1 MSTQVFLGSPPPH
14 IEAWIKANFKPT
26 ANPLSFLEYSG
37 TTITGLK
44 KDPNL
49 NQRILYTADNGK
61 AGELLE
67 VFYLKK
73 DNVQIVDRYAESLGR
88 RAFDEEE
95 YSSEMTVEEGNL
107 DDCGFIQSFEGP
119 RVKSLE
125 SYVFYACNSLT
136 SVKLPNLEQA
146 TTQSFLRMYQANL
159 SVFLDNTTD
168 IELVKT
174 ILNNFPSGSSG
185 NFGGTVQVWCPKI
198 PSGTTVS
205 TRDGIVHT
213 VEDTGWIR

>member
-1 MSTQVFLGSPPPH
+1 MSTQVFLGSPPPY
-14 IEAWIKANFKPT
+14 IEAWIKANFKPN

-49 NQRILYTADNGK
+49 NQRILYTSSGGK
-61 AGELLE
+61 SSESLE

-73 DNVQIVDRYAESLGR
+73 DNVQIVDGYAESLGQ
-88 RAFDEEE
+88 RAFDE
-95 YSSEMTVEEGNL
+95 YINNYMTVEEGNL
-107 DDCGFIQSFEGP
+107 DDCGYIQSFEGP

-125 SYVFYACNSLT
+125 SWAFYACNSLT

-146 TTQSFLRMYQANL
+146 AISPFSGMRASSL
-159 SVFLDNTTD
+159 SVFLDNMTD
-168 IELVKT
+168 IESVT
-174 ILNNFPSGSSG
+174 NILNCFYNGKGS
-185 NFGGTVQVWCPKI
+185 GTVQVWCPKI
-198 PSGTTVS
+198 PSGTTVH
-205 TRDGIVHT
+205 TNDGTDHT